1 MADIRTTTT
10 NYVHSKDPNLLNV
23 HKAMVYR
30 DDEPHLRVT
39 LGSDNITI
47 SGDVNLVDTVNLSS
61 ATLAAL
67 ETVTISNTSFAIT
80 NFPTTSTVYQG
91 TSPWVTTVTNWPALQ
106 YVNGVLYAV
115 QSGTWSVGV
124 SGSVSVSNFTSTV
137 NVASMPAVSGTVAVS
152 SLPAVTGT
160 VTVNGSVTVTNF
172 TSTVNVATLP
182 AITGTVVVSSLP
194 AVTGTVTVSNFTSTV
209 NINSMPAVSGTVVVS
224 NFTST
229 VRVDNFPTSVTVTN
243 FTSTVFVSNTL
254 TISNTSFAVTNFPTT
269 STVYQGT
276 NPWNITGTVV
286 ASNFTSTVNINSM
299 PSITINT
306 VTISNT
312 SIAVTNFPTTSTVY
326 QGTSPWTVTGT
337 VVSSNFTSTVQVAN
351 TVTVNQGTNP
361 WTVTGNVNAT
371 ITGTSTTTLGTGSTD
386 AFGRLRVSQPYTLF
400 DSRARYYDHNEF
412 SSSTSTGGTVVYDA
426 NGSTYQLNV
435 TAANG
440 SSVIR
445 ETKRVFPYQPGKS
458 LLVMTTF
465 CMNTPKTNLRQRVGY
480 FTTNNGI
487 YFENDGT
494 YNYLVIRSYS
504 SGALV
509 EDRVRQDA
517 WDNPFAGLNVD
528 RTQIF
533 WTDVEWLGV
542 GSVRCGFVVNG
553 AYVLCHTFHHAN
565 VAGNTTT
572 YMTTAVLPV
581 RYEITNTAGTS
592 GASMMRQICST
603 VISEGG
609 YNAFTYSETAGR
621 GTSVL
626 RLSSAGT
633 YYPVVSIRLDSTR
646 LDAIVLPRQV
656 DVLSPTV
663 NYYRWKLV
671 LNPTLTGATFAG
683 HSASGTVEYD
693 TAATAISGG
702 TELQAGYVSSR
713 ELSVLGADE
722 FAFQLGRTL
731 AGVSDIVTLAMAATS
746 NNADVLAQIGWQE
759 IT

>member
-1 MADIRTTTT
+1 MSYTPPSPGRGDRRLNTTDYQHPQET
-10 NYVHSKDPNLLNV
+10 NLL
-23 HKAMVYR
+23 
-30 DDEPHLRVT
+30 
-39 LGSDNITI
+39 
-47 SGDVNLVDTVNLSS
+47 DV
-61 ATLAAL
+61 AR
-67 ETVTISNTSFAIT
+67 
-80 NFPTTSTVYQG
+80 
-91 TSPWVTTVTNWPALQ
+91 ALQ
-106 YVNGVLYAV
+106 YRYLTGEPELRVNLGPNAFVISGNVIIPGIV
-115 QSGTWSVGV
+115 QVFSDPDNPIHNHTTEVGTSGNLQVPWLPIAGNVTVD
-124 SGSVSVSNFTSTV
+124 SGNIIVTQGTTPWVVSNS
-137 NVASMPAVSGTVAVS
+137 NVAIIGNI
-152 SLPAVTGT
+152 TGIT
-160 VTVNGSVTVTNF
+160 
-172 TSTVNVATLP
+172 TLP
-182 AITGTVVVSSLP
+182 AITGNVQIWD
-194 AVTGTVTVSNFTSTV
+194 GGN
-209 NINSMPAVSGTVVVS
+209 
-224 NFTST
+224 
-229 VRVDNFPTSVTVTN
+229 
-243 FTSTVFVSNTL
+243 
-254 TISNTSFAVTNFPTT
+254 
-269 STVYQGT
+269 
-276 NPWNITGTVV
+276 
-286 ASNFTSTVNINSM
+286 
-299 PSITINT
+299 SIT
-306 VTISNT
+306 VD
-312 SIAVTNFPTTSTVY
+312 
-326 QGTSPWTVTGT
+326 
-337 VVSSNFTSTVQVAN
+337 
-351 TVTVNQGTNP
+351 
-361 WTVTGNVNAT
+361 GNVNAT
-371 ITGTSTTTLGTGSTD
+371 ITGTSTFTLGTGSTD
-386 AFGRLRVSQPYTLF
+386 AFGRLRVSEPYTLF
-400 DSRARYYDHNEF
+400 DSKARYYDHNEF
-412 SSSTSTGGTVVYDA
+412 SNVNTTGGTVVYDA
-426 NGSTYQLNV
+426 NSSTYQLNV

-458 LLVMTTF
+458 LLILATF
-465 CMNTPKTNLRQRVGY
+465 CMNTPRTNLRQRVGY

-565 VAGNTTT
+565 IAGNTTT

-592 GASMMRQICST
+592 GASMMRQICAT

-626 RLSSAGT
+626 RLSSSGT

-671 LNPTLTGATFAG
+671 LNPTLTGANWAG
-683 HSASGTVEYD
+683 HSNSGTVEYD

-713 ELSVLGADE
+713 ELSELGADA

>member
-1 MADIRTTTT
+1 MPS
-10 NYVHSKDPNLLNV
+10 VPDPANV
-23 HKAMVYR
+23 KPWY
-30 DDEPHLRVT
+30 LR
-39 LGSDNITI
+39 NITEALALDEVSGNVYVRTGFTGNIVIEGNVNIPGNIQVYSTPEDPVHTHITEVGTTGILDVPYMPI
-47 SGDVNLVDTVNLSS
+47 SGNVIVNEGNITFTN
-61 ATLAAL
+61 TTI
-67 ETVTISNTSFAIT
+67 EVT
-80 NFPTTSTVYQG
+80 QG
-91 TSPWVTTVTNWPALQ
+91 TDPWQ
-106 YVNGVLYAV
+106 VNGTMY
-115 QSGTWSVGV
+115 
-124 SGSVSVSNFTSTV
+124 
-137 NVASMPAVSGTVAVS
+137 
-152 SLPAVTGT
+152 
-160 VTVNGSVTVTNF
+160 
-172 TSTVNVATLP
+172 
-182 AITGTVVVSSLP
+182 
-194 AVTGTVTVSNFTSTV
+194 
-209 NINSMPAVSGTVVVS
+209 
-224 NFTST
+224 
-229 VRVDNFPTSVTVTN
+229 
-243 FTSTVFVSNTL
+243 
-254 TISNTSFAVTNFPTT
+254 
-269 STVYQGT
+269 
-276 NPWNITGTVV
+276 
-286 ASNFTSTVNINSM
+286 INSM
-299 PSITINT
+299 PSIT
-306 VTISNT
+306 
-312 SIAVTNFPTTSTVY
+312 
-326 QGTSPWTVTGT
+326 
-337 VVSSNFTSTVQVAN
+337 
-351 TVTVNQGTNP
+351 
-361 WTVTGNVNAT
+361 GNVNANVSGNVGIIGNVNVTQGTDPWHIDGNVLAT
-371 ITGTSTTTLGTGSTD
+371 ISGTSTITLGTGSTD
-386 AFGRLRVSQPYTLF
+386 AFGRLRVSEPYTLF
-400 DSRARYYDHNEF
+400 DTKSRYYDHNDF
-412 SSSTSTGGTVVYDA
+412 SSSTSTGANVVYDI
-426 NGSTYQLNV
+426 NSSTYQLNV
-435 TAANG
+435 TAVDG

-458 LLVMTTF
+458 LLVLATF

-509 EDRVRQDA
+509 EDRIRQDA

-533 WTDVEWLGV
+533 WTDIEWLGV

-565 VAGNTTT
+565 VAGNTNT
-572 YMTTAVLPV
+572 YMTTAILPV
-581 RYEITNTAGTS
+581 RYEITNTAGTT
-592 GASMMRQICST
+592 GVSMMRQICST

-626 RLSSAGT
+626 RLATAGT

-671 LNPTLTGATFAG
+671 LNPTLTNATWAG

-693 TAATAISGG
+693 TAATDMTGG
-702 TELQAGYVSSR
+702 TELQSGYVSSR
-713 ELSVLGADE
+713 ELSLLGADE